1 MHAVGCRC
9 GVVLKVHNILQVSS
23 SIVVECI
30 YNRYC
35 IVSYHCTCTCIYM
48 YVCLLCVVHQYQ
60 LSLFCWPYP
69 VGSRLSH
76 LHLLSGGLLP
86 LLSLLETTMVRYAH
100 TSEHSKEA
108 HSLRVVRVKL
118 DNGKRVIGVRYPL
131 PLISEVASMLRM
143 VKNSALVSIY
153 MYVHICMYMY
163 MCVFVCMCII
173 MSVHVQCLCVH
184 TSLL

>member
-1 MHAVGCRC
+1 M
-9 GVVLKVHNILQVSS
+9 
-23 SIVVECI
+23 
-30 YNRYC
+30 
-35 IVSYHCTCTCIYM
+35 SYHCTCTCIY
-48 YVCLLCVVHQYQ
+48 VCWLCVVHQYQ
-60 LSLFCWPYP
+60 LSLFYWPYP

-143 VKNSALVSIY
+143 VKNSALVSI
-153 MYVHICMYMY
+153 CMY
-163 MCVFVCMCII
+163 MCVFVCMC
-173 MSVHVQCLCVH
+173 MYNVFVH
-184 TSLL
+184 TSLLLFIQHTSSSAHIVGWCWPETTHSYSYCCKRPCYWNWDTY